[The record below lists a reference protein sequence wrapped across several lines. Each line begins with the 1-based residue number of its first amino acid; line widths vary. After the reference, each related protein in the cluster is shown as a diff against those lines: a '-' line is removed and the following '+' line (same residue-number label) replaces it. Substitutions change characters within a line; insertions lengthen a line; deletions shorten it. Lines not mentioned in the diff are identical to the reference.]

1 MGKYGG
7 ITIGP
12 IVDTLSLVSKP
23 AGLWGA
29 SYMFSYLAKKLCE
42 GLLLSGIS
50 ARDILVPAIEVNEEG
65 KLIMPDAM
73 KEGVGLFHD
82 RVIWEIKEDQTEK
95 EIICQIQ
102 ALIDRAKEELAQALW
117 IEGKEEKKENWKEFY
132 DFVKQYLQVHGICVD
147 ISEGNPLIRMS
158 DYLDALELQK
168 QAIYREKTHYILSY
182 LDNEKI
188 KNTNIFPKTT
198 EFTLAKRYQNNGR
211 ESIQIKQLKDI
222 CQTGRDGYKT
232 ERYFAIVQADGDHMG
247 AVLEQMKTKEQ
258 IQEFS
263 KMCIHI
269 SETAYEIVKEY
280 GGYMIYAGGDDLLFL
295 IPLLSSD
302 HKKSFLMLLYE
313 LSNNFNN
320 TVMEKWKGFNL
331 DPMPSLSFGVSI
343 QYEKYPLYEALQ
355 QANDMLFQYAK
366 NREKCK
372 EKRDTVAISLQK
384 HSGQALI
391 LEWNSF
397 SDIYKELE
405 EFFDTEIDAELM
417 SSVYRLLHL
426 YKNSLEFA
434 LESKKKEHIE
444 ALFDNIFDHEGQAG
458 GESYINRVKNLALKI
473 QDGKKG
479 NMDWE
484 SFLKF
489 LKLVQFYFE
498 KGEE

>member
-1 MGKYGG
+1 
-7 ITIGP
+7 
-12 IVDTLSLVSKP
+12 
-23 AGLWGA
+23 
-29 SYMFSYLAKKLCE
+29 
-42 GLLLSGIS
+42 
-50 ARDILVPAIEVNEEG
+50 
-65 KLIMPDAM
+65 
-73 KEGVGLFHD
+73 
-82 RVIWEIKEDQTEK
+82 
-95 EIICQIQ
+95 
-102 ALIDRAKEELAQALW
+102 
-117 IEGKEEKKENWKEFY
+117 
-132 DFVKQYLQVHGICVD
+132 
-147 ISEGNPLIRMS
+147 
-158 DYLDALELQK
+158 
-168 QAIYREKTHYILSY
+168 
-182 LDNEKI
+182 
-188 KNTNIFPKTT
+188 
-198 EFTLAKRYQNNGR
+198 
-211 ESIQIKQLKDI
+211 
-222 CQTGRDGYKT
+222 
-232 ERYFAIVQADGDHMG
+232 MG